1 MHAGRAVRHGGEA
14 SRPAA
19 APSRAVAV
27 LAVGHLLITAGAATH
42 MVRVRETDDET
53 SLREALEGFT
63 RWHLAR
69 TGIDALT
76 FAANLWSLASVRK
89 S

>member
-1 MHAGRAVRHGGEA
+1 MA
-14 SRPAA
+14 
-19 APSRAVAV
+19 
-27 LAVGHLLITAGAATH
+27 
-42 MVRVRETDDET
+42 RVRETSDPA

-63 RWHLAR
+63 RWHIAR

-76 FAANLWSLASVRK
+76 FAANLWSLASVSR